1 MASFNLWI
9 EVKKR
14 QHLGRENTDDDAVF
28 SSNAC
33 VRKASTSSDQSSE
46 THPQLLGGLPAA
58 QRTSETPALE
68 EQPLVRFLLQEHENP
83 RTGEEKH
90 VKGPRIARL
99 PPERLTTLAKRQPRK
114 DASLELSEGAGT
126 LLAL

>member
-90 VKGPRIARL
+90 VKGPNGDFRL
-99 PPERLTTLAKRQPRK
+99 VSKPWPKGQIQPTTSFLQPQAENCLYR
-114 DASLELSEGAGT
+114 
-126 LLAL
+126 